1 MTATPDGNARLVRLS
16 REEFRARLPE
26 ALRLYVNAMRYPS
39 STIEQRSPMWLTHA
53 LRDGWRCVAALDSDD
68 TLLGIAY
75 GYHGQPG
82 QWWHDQ
88 VARGLAGTIHEQ
100 DGRRRLSDCFELT
113 EIHVRPQSQAA
124 GLGEQL
130 IRTLLA
136 DLPEHHV
143 LLSTPE
149 GDTRAWRLYRR
160 LGFVDVLRNYRFV
173 GDHRPFA
180 VLGRTLPLDAGRCGG
195 QYAPARHTR

>member
-1 MTATPDGNARLVRLS
+1 MTAMPNGSARLVRLS
-16 REEFRARLPE
+16 RDEFRTRLPE
-26 ALRLYVNAMRYPS
+26 ALRLYVTAMRYPS
-39 STIEQRSPMWLTHA
+39 STVEQRSPMWLTHA
-53 LRDGWRCVAALDSDD
+53 LRDGWRCVAALDGDD

-88 VARGLAGTIHEQ
+88 VARGLAGTAGEQ
-100 DGRRRLSDCFELT
+100 AGRHMLGDCFELT
-113 EIHVRPQSQAA
+113 EIHVQPRSQAA
-124 GLGEQL
+124 GIGEQL
-130 IRTLLA
+130 MRALL
-136 DLPEHHV
+136 DELPEQYV

-160 LGFVDVLRNYRFV
+160 MGFVDVLRNYRFI

-180 VLGRTLPLDAGRCGG
+180 VLGRRLPLDQSELRDNG
-195 QYAPARHTR
+195 